1 MTERTESTGPRVV
14 IALVAGIVAVTAA
27 LGAVLGAVV
36 PAQTGLEE
44 VTVLAIT
51 FTVSPVSFA
60 LYGAVT
66 VGTFLVTA
74 LFVVWIVGQFDE
86 NAV

>member
-1 MTERTESTGPRVV
+1 MTERRDSTGKRVV
-14 IALVAGIVAVTAA
+14 VGLLLGIVALTAA

-44 VTVLAIT
+44 VTILAIT
-51 FTVSPVSFA
+51 FTVSPTSFA

-66 VGTFLVTA
+66 VGTFLGVTI
-74 LFVVWIVGQFDE
+74 LVVRAISQFEDG
-86 NAV
+86 V